1 MNSKEKEH
9 MRKAKE
15 LRRRLLVGAF
25 SLVLALG
32 IFGIGF
38 WMTGISGYA
47 AAQATV
53 TAPNGAK
60 IRQDASTSSTMVGG
74 AEKGKVLN
82 VLSEVQGSDGY
93 TWYQVQVND
102 TTTGYIRS
110 DLVEVTGEV
119 APTEGGEGEGGE
131 TAPPVEVSQ
140 VNPVSAT
147 VFDDLTEIMDTASA
161 SGQSLGSVPRETIVT
176 VTGYV
181 DDAENVR
188 WYQAEYAAEGST
200 ITGFI
205 LSEHLVLAAELTPLG
220 SEPAPGSE
228 ITPPDDTPR
237 YELRQKDGQWL
248 LVDNEENP
256 GYGYPVDQLFGGL
269 ELNKTLYEESE
280 AKVKSQKIIIIVLV
294 FLLVGAVAG
303 IAFLVFKVREMS
315 DSAYFNEVENETL
328 RRRNAS
334 GGQGKSAREAGGQ
347 KAPMHTV
354 GPEKQSAR
362 PVRQA
367 EGGQRPGPAQ
377 RPGSQGQRPAGGTQG
392 QRPAGV
398 QGARR
403 PEGAPGRAPQGA
415 RPGQS
420 PQKAQPK
427 NFMADDD
434 EFDFE
439 FLNYDGKDE

>member
-131 TAPPVEVSQ
+131 GEGGETAPPVEVSQ

-205 LSEHLVLAAELTPLG
+205 L
-220 SEPAPGSE
+220 
-228 ITPPDDTPR
+228 
-237 YELRQKDGQWL
+237 
-248 LVDNEENP
+248 
-256 GYGYPVDQLFGGL
+256 
-269 ELNKTLYEESE
+269 
-280 AKVKSQKIIIIVLV
+280 
-294 FLLVGAVAG
+294 
-303 IAFLVFKVREMS
+303 
-315 DSAYFNEVENETL
+315 
-328 RRRNAS
+328 
-334 GGQGKSAREAGGQ
+334 
-347 KAPMHTV
+347 
-354 GPEKQSAR
+354 
-362 PVRQA
+362 
-367 EGGQRPGPAQ
+367 
-377 RPGSQGQRPAGGTQG
+377 
-392 QRPAGV
+392 
-398 QGARR
+398 
-403 PEGAPGRAPQGA
+403 
-415 RPGQS
+415 
-420 PQKAQPK
+420 
-427 NFMADDD
+427 
-434 EFDFE
+434 
-439 FLNYDGKDE
+439 